1 MSVGALDF
9 TVTAVFLPDA
19 VPLFASDAK
28 PSRRFP
34 GGKSRGQMS

>member
-19 VPLFASDAK
+19 VPLCAADAE
-28 PSRRFP
+28 SRQRFP